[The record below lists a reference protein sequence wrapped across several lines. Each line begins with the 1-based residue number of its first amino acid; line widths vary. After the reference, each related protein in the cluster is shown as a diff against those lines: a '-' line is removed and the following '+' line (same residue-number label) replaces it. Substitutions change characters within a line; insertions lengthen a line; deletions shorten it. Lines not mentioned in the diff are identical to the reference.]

1 MAASAPAFE
10 LMNFWR
16 IVVTE
21 GNEDETEILR
31 YAITSICP
39 IGADVKH
46 ATAVTRDGL
55 RTSSP
60 PPVRK
65 NAAACRDRE
74 CWR

>member
-39 IGADVKH
+39 TGADVKH
-46 ATAVTRDGL
+46 AIAVTRHCL
-55 RTSSP
+55 RASSP
-60 PPVRK
+60 PPTRM
-65 NAAACRDRE
+65 NAAA
-74 CWR
+74 